1 MFVEVRVTTYRHSHW
16 PNCNWCATGSNGR
29 VHLVH
34 DGNRT
39 DDSGSTSDN
48 GDDDVYQDEAVQSPD
63 EMSEFPVARHRMSRR
78 RRRTDDVIEP
88 SEGPQAPLG
97 ALPSTVSLS
106 SLYLST
112 SPTKTTATAVAGT
125 SAPPQAAAK
134 TSSCT
139 PSPTKPMPPS
149 ASKSMP
155 LKRLTK
161 PDLCDSLDYMSIC
174 C

>member
-1 MFVEVRVTTYRHSHW
+1 
-16 PNCNWCATGSNGR
+16 
-29 VHLVH
+29 
-34 DGNRT
+34 
-39 DDSGSTSDN
+39 
-48 GDDDVYQDEAVQSPD
+48 
-63 EMSEFPVARHRMSRR
+63 MSEFPVARHRMSRR